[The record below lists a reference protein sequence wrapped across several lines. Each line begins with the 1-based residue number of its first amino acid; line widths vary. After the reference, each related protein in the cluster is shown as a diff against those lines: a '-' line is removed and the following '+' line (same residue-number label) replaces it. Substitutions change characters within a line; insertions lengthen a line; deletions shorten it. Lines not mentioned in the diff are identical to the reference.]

1 MVKCHRNISFED
13 PIYTEP
19 LTGKMMDF
27 DYSEEYLSSISNAIS
42 HSVDIY
48 IVHKITRFIGK
59 NIKKTLARYRQKRGR
74 NNRKS
79 R

>member
-1 MVKCHRNISFED
+1 MAVLK
-13 PIYTEP
+13 
-19 LTGKMMDF
+19 K
-27 DYSEEYLSSISNAIS
+27 AIS

-48 IVHKITRFIGK
+48 IVHKITRFIRK
-59 NIKKTLARYRQKRGR
+59 NIKKTLARYRQKRSR